1 MASPLTM
8 RTIIIIVSL
17 LMALLPVARPDDGPY
32 DYQRYFR
39 ALSCPIDP
47 SSTAYVTI
55 TLPVV
60 RSSND
65 RFPTVVLLNGFV
77 LRSCVYAPY
86 ANALAAHGY
95 AVVQF
100 DDAKSPRSDFSVRHF
115 AAPHTALTFPCLF
128 SQEAY
133 NDVVRLHWIDQVLA
147 CTKAAAVFADHFDW
161 DALAL
166 VGHSRGQ
173 LAPKTIT

>member
-1 MASPLTM
+1 MMKHSLLPHNTNLKTNTIHTICATSIAQGLPGTETM
-8 RTIIIIVSL
+8 WLPTSVFSSIML
-17 LMALLPVARPDDGPY
+17 LMALLLAAFARADDSPY

-77 LRSCVYAPY
+77 MRSCVYAPY
-86 ANALAAHGY
+86 ANTLAAHGY
-95 AVVQF
+95 AVIQF
-100 DDAKSPRSDFSVRHF
+100 DDAKNPRSDFSVRL
-115 AAPHTALTFPCLF
+115 PLIELINT
-128 SQEAY
+128 
-133 NDVVRLHWIDQVLA
+133 
-147 CTKAAAVFADHFDW
+147 
-161 DALAL
+161 
-166 VGHSRGQ
+166 
-173 LAPKTIT
+173 